1 MTSMGAV
8 STEMYSAELG
18 GGGGAVEEEEDWLFS
33 SIESDDIR

>member
-1 MTSMGAV
+1 MGAV